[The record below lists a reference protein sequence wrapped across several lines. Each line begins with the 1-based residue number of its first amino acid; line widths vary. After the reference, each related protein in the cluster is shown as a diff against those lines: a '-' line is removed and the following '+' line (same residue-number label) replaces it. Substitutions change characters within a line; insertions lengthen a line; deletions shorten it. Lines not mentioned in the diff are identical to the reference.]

1 MRREERREEE
11 GRSEEGRSE
20 EEIKWKGEEEEA
32 GDEGLGGRGC
42 LRRLKERE
50 EDEVK

>member
-1 MRREERREEE
+1 MRR
-11 GRSEEGRSE
+11 GGGE